1 MAKKFGTDPGSWAD
15 LADHAPD
22 RGHADWRNDVLS
34 FVLYAP
40 EPRPESVVTPLR
52 PAV

>member
-1 MAKKFGTDPGSWAD
+1 MTKMFRDDPGSWAELSD
-15 LADHAPD
+15 YAPD

-34 FVLYAP
+34 FLLYAP
-40 EPRPESVVTPLR
+40 EPRPQTVVTPLR